1 MSETSIDPS
10 LKSRHRRV
18 ALACVVF
25 LGTMFGAAYAA
36 VPLYDWFCRTTGFGG
51 TTRVAERPPE
61 RTLARVITVRL
72 DANIAPGLP
81 WRFEP
86 VERVVRVRIG
96 EPSLVHY
103 RVTNLTNRE
112 TVGLA
117 TYNVTPM
124 DTGRFFNKI
133 QCFCFTDQRLGPGET
148 QEMTVSFFV
157 DPSMDEERGLDRLET
172 ITLSYTFFPTRT
184 PSRPLVEAPRNSVVR

>member
-1 MSETSIDPS
+1 MSEATTDPT
-10 LKSRHRRV
+10 LKARHRRV

-36 VPLYDWFCRTTGFGG
+36 VPLYDWFCRATGFGG
-51 TTRVAERPPE
+51 TTRVAERAPD
-61 RTLARVITVRL
+61 RALARTITVRL

-96 EPSLVHY
+96 EPHLVHY
-103 RVTNLTNRE
+103 RVTNLTDRE
-112 TVGLA
+112 TFGLA
-117 TYNVTPM
+117 SYNVTPM

-133 QCFCFTDQRLGPGET
+133 QCFCFTEQTLKPGERVR
-148 QEMTVSFFV
+148 MPVIFFV
-157 DPSMDEERGLDRLET
+157 DPEILKDPDT
-172 ITLSYTFFPTRT
+172 KDIQQITLSYTFYPVDSTGGA
-184 PSRPLVEAPRNSVVR
+184 S